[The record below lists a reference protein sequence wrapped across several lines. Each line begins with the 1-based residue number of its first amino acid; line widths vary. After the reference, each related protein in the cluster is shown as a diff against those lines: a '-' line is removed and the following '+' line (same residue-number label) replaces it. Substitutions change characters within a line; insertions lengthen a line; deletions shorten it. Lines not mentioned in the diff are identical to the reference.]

1 MLAHHLRYN
10 WWKYVLILVIGWLA
24 VDFAYAWTRYKV
36 PEDKKID
43 FYVYGFTNEASLSDY
58 MEKVRVK
65 ELPEI
70 EETLVVTMMV
80 DDTYGPMQLT
90 TYLAA
95 HEGDIFLL
103 PREEFLRLSAE
114 GAFIPLEN
122 ETELMSVLS
131 EADLK
136 RGWRRNTDTG
146 ENHLYGIPQS
156 VLPGLLQYVYTS
168 DMNGYLCVLI
178 DNGNEENVIRFLS
191 ILCRDML
198 VPPPESADTES
209 LPE

>member
-58 MEKVRVK
+58 MEEVRV
-65 ELPEI
+65 
-70 EETLVVTMMV
+70 
-80 DDTYGPMQLT
+80 T

-156 VLPGLLQYVYTS
+156 VLPGFLQYVYTS